1 MTARQDTAPAPGGAP
16 VAPGPEGRTEGRAEG
31 RAEGRTGRERQG
43 RRRTAVLVAL
53 AAGAAALFVLTIA
66 TGSHR
71 VPVTEV
77 VRILFGGSGTDPRW
91 TVIVEEVRLPR
102 ALTATAVG
110 AALAVA
116 GVQMQTLF
124 RNALADPFSLG
135 VSSGASMGVAA
146 VVVGTGGVAGGFTGD
161 LAGLGRVGVVLAA
174 SIGAGCVLAL
184 VLLLSRWVRSAVTLL
199 VIGVMIGS
207 AATAAVSVML
217 VYARPER
224 AQQFVMWG
232 LGSFSATTWPDLA
245 VMLPVIGA
253 GLLAALL
260 TAKRL
265 NALLLGEDYA
275 RTMGLNVRRSRDLA
289 LFGTSLLAGAATAF
303 CGPIAFL
310 GLAVPHLTRV
320 ALGTSDHRVLIPA
333 SMLAGAFLALACAL
347 LSQPPGTDSVL
358 PLNAITSLFGA
369 PVVVTFL
376 IRSRR
381 GVQGVAS

>member
-1 MTARQDTAPAPGGAP
+1 MTTHMTQTP
-16 VAPGPEGRTEGRAEG
+16 VAVSDAPRAA
-31 RAEGRTGRERQG
+31 RPG
-43 RRRTAVLVAL
+43 RRRLAVVLAL
-53 AAGAAALFVLTIA
+53 AVGTFVLFVLTLA
-66 TGSHR
+66 TGSHP
-71 VPVTEV
+71 VPVADV
-77 VRILFGGSGTDPRW
+77 VRILFGATADDPRW

-135 VSSGASMGVAA
+135 LSSGASIGVAA
-146 VVVGTGGVAGGFTGD
+146 VVVGTGGVAGSFTGN
-161 LAGLGRVGVVLAA
+161 LVGLGRVGVVIAA
-174 SIGAGCVLAL
+174 SLGAAAVLAL
-184 VLLLSRWVRSAVTLL
+184 VLLLSRWVKAAVTLL

-207 AATAAVSVML
+207 AATAVVGVML
-217 VYARPER
+217 VFARPER
-224 AQQFVMWG
+224 AQQFVTWG
-232 LGSFSATTWPDLA
+232 LGSFSATTWPDLQ

-275 RTMGLNVRRSRDLA
+275 RTMGLNVRRSRNLA
-289 LFGTSLLAGAATAF
+289 LVGTSLLAGAATAF
-303 CGPIAFL
+303 CGPVAFL

-320 ALGTSDHRVLIPA
+320 ALGTSGHRALVPA
-333 SMLAGAFLALACAL
+333 SMLAGAFLALACGL
-347 LSQPPGTDSVL
+347 LSQPPGTESVL
-358 PLNAITSLFGA
+358 PLSAITSLFGA
-369 PVVVTFL
+369 PVVIAFL

-381 GVQGVAS
+381 GVQGMAS

>member
-1 MTARQDTAPAPGGAP
+1 MTIHQTAVPAPAAGTPRP
-16 VAPGPEGRTEGRAEG
+16 V
-31 RAEGRTGRERQG
+31 
-43 RRRTAVLVAL
+43 RRRLVVVLALTAGTAL
-53 AAGAAALFVLTIA
+53 LFVLAIA
-66 TGSHR
+66 TGSHP
-71 VPVTEV
+71 VPVAEV
-77 VRILFGGSGTDPRW
+77 VRILFGHAAEDPRW
-91 TVIVEEVRLPR
+91 TVIVEQVRLPR
-102 ALTATAVG
+102 ALTAAAVG

-146 VVVGTGGVAGGFTGD
+146 VVVGTGGVAGSFTGD
-161 LAGLGRVGVVLAA
+161 LAGLGRVGVVIAA
-174 SIGAGCVLAL
+174 SLGAAAVLAL

-199 VIGVMIGS
+199 VVGVMIGS
-207 AATAAVSVML
+207 AATAVVGVML

-232 LGSFSATTWPDLA
+232 LGSFGATTWPDLH
-245 VMLPVIGA
+245 VMLPVVGA
-253 GLLAALL
+253 GLLTALL

-289 LFGTSLLAGAATAF
+289 LFATSLLAGAATAF

-320 ALGTSDHRVLIPA
+320 ALGTSDHRALIPA

-347 LSQPPGTDSVL
+347 LSQPPGTDAVL

-369 PVVVTFL
+369 PVVIAFL

>member
-1 MTARQDTAPAPGGAP
+1 MTTHMTLTSVAVPDAPRAARP
-16 VAPGPEGRTEGRAEG
+16 
-31 RAEGRTGRERQG
+31 G
-43 RRRTAVLVAL
+43 RRRLAVVLAL
-53 AAGAAALFVLTIA
+53 AVGTFVLFVLTLA
-66 TGSHR
+66 TGSHP
-71 VPVTEV
+71 VPVADV
-77 VRILFGGSGTDPRW
+77 VRILFGATADDPRW

-135 VSSGASMGVAA
+135 LSSGASIGVAA
-146 VVVGTGGVAGGFTGD
+146 VVVGTGGVAGSFTGN
-161 LAGLGRVGVVLAA
+161 LAGLGRVGVVIAA
-174 SIGAGCVLAL
+174 SLGAAAVLAL
-184 VLLLSRWVRSAVTLL
+184 VLLLSRWVKSAVTLL

-207 AATAAVSVML
+207 AATAVVGVML

-232 LGSFSATTWPDLA
+232 LGSFSATTWPDLQ

-275 RTMGLNVRRSRDLA
+275 RTMGLNVRRSRNLA
-289 LFGTSLLAGAATAF
+289 LVGTSLLAGAATAF
-303 CGPIAFL
+303 CGPVAFL

-320 ALGTSDHRVLIPA
+320 ALGTSDHRALVPA
-333 SMLAGAFLALACAL
+333 SMLAGAFLALACGL

-358 PLNAITSLFGA
+358 PLSAITSLFGA
-369 PVVVTFL
+369 PVVIAFL

>member
-1 MTARQDTAPAPGGAP
+1 MTTHPATKATPASDVP
-16 VAPGPEGRTEGRAEG
+16 RAIGP
-31 RAEGRTGRERQG
+31 G
-43 RRRTAVLVAL
+43 RRRLAVVLAL
-53 AAGAAALFVLTIA
+53 AAGTATLFILAVA
-66 TGSHR
+66 TGSHP
-71 VPVTEV
+71 VPVAEV
-77 VRILFGGSGTDPRW
+77 VRVLFGGTAEDPRW
-91 TVIVEEVRLPR
+91 TVIVEQVRLPR

-146 VVVGTGGVAGGFTGD
+146 VVVGTGGVTGSFTGD
-161 LAGLGRVGVVLAA
+161 LAGLGRVGVVIAA
-174 SIGAGCVLAL
+174 SLGAAAVLAL

-207 AATAAVSVML
+207 AATAVVGVML

-224 AQQFVMWG
+224 AQQFVVWG
-232 LGSFSATTWPDLA
+232 LGSFGATTWPDLH
-245 VMLPVIGA
+245 VMLPVVGA
-253 GLLAALL
+253 GLLTALL

-289 LFGTSLLAGAATAF
+289 LFGTALLAGAATAF

-320 ALGTSDHRVLIPA
+320 ALGTSDHRALIPA

-358 PLNAITSLFGA
+358 PLNAVTSLFGA
-369 PVVVTFL
+369 PIVIAFL